1 MVAMDARN
9 TKCVCTQNGNV
20 DSRLKMVVMDTV
32 NINCVHTQNG
42 NGDSRLNG
50 GHGYSEY

>member
-1 MVAMDARN
+1 
-9 TKCVCTQNGNV
+9 
-20 DSRLKMVVMDTV
+20 MVVMDTV

-50 GHGYSEY
+50 GHGYSEYQLCAHTEWEWR